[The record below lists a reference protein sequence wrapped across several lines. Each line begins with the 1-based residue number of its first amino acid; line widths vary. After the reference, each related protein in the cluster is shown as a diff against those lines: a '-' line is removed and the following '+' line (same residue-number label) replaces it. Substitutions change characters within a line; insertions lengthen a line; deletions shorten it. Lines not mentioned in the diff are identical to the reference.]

1 MKKEPPTVTA
11 ATIEVTYS
19 DGTRERHTF
28 NGAKK
33 ATFQIGLDEPNRE
46 YHVGDGEPYFTTTP
60 GQIVRDE
67 PNCAYHRVDDESYF
81 TTTPGQIKHLQFSL
95 QYLTPYPNGVVWLTE
110 DLNSTEPLDLCQAD
124 SLF

>member
-19 DGTRERHTF
+19 DGTHERHTF

-33 ATFQIGLDEPNRE
+33 VTF
-46 YHVGDGEPYFTTTP
+46 
-60 GQIVRDE
+60 QIVRDE
-67 PNCAYHRVDDESYF
+67 PNCAYRRVDDESYF

>member
-11 ATIEVTYS
+11 ATIEITYS

-33 ATFQIGLDEPNRE
+33 VTFQ
-46 YHVGDGEPYFTTTP
+46 T
-60 GQIVRDE
+60 VRDE
-67 PNCAYHRVDDESYF
+67 PNLEYHRVDDESYF

-95 QYLTPYPNGVVWLTE
+95 QHLIPHPNGVVWMTE
-110 DLNSTEPLDLCQAD
+110 DLNSTEPLDFCQAE

>member
-33 ATFQIGLDEPNRE
+33 VTFQ
-46 YHVGDGEPYFTTTP
+46 T
-60 GQIVRDE
+60 VRDE
-67 PNCAYHRVDDESYF
+67 PNRTYHRVDDESYF

-110 DLNSTEPLDLCQAD
+110 DLNSTEPLDESQAE

>member
-28 NGAKK
+28 NGAKNV
-33 ATFQIGLDEPNRE
+33 TFQ
-46 YHVGDGEPYFTTTP
+46 T
-60 GQIVRDE
+60 VRDE
-67 PNCAYHRVDDESYF
+67 LNLEYHRVDDESYF

-110 DLNSTEPLDLCQAD
+110 DLNSTEPLDFCQAE

>member
-1 MKKEPPTVTA
+1 MKKEPRTVTA

-28 NGAKK
+28 NGAKNV
-33 ATFQIGLDEPNRE
+33 TFQ
-46 YHVGDGEPYFTTTP
+46 T
-60 GQIVRDE
+60 VRDE
-67 PNCAYHRVDDESYF
+67 PYRVYHRVDDESYF

-95 QYLTPYPNGVVWLTE
+95 QHLTPYPNGVVWLTE
-110 DLNSTEPLDLCQAD
+110 DLNSTEPLDFCQAE

>member
-19 DGTRERHTF
+19 DGTHERHTF

-33 ATFQIGLDEPNRE
+33 VTFQ
-46 YHVGDGEPYFTTTP
+46 T
-60 GQIVRDE
+60 VRDE
-67 PNCAYHRVDDESYF
+67 PNRTYHRVDDESYF

-95 QYLTPYPNGVVWLTE
+95 RHLTPYPNGVVWMTE

>member
-28 NGAKK
+28 NGAKNV
-33 ATFQIGLDEPNRE
+33 TFQ
-46 YHVGDGEPYFTTTP
+46 T
-60 GQIVRDE
+60 VRDE
-67 PNCAYHRVDDESYF
+67 PNLEYHRVDDESYF

-110 DLNSTEPLDLCQAD
+110 DLNSTEPLDFCQAD

>member
-1 MKKEPPTVTA
+1 MKKEPRTVTA
-11 ATIEVTYS
+11 ATIEVAYS

-33 ATFQIGLDEPNRE
+33 ATFQIGLDEPNR
-46 YHVGDGEPYFTTTP
+46 
-60 GQIVRDE
+60 
-67 PNCAYHRVDDESYF
+67 AYHRVDDESYF

-95 QYLTPYPNGVVWLTE
+95 QHLTPYPNGVVWMTE
-110 DLNSTEPLDLCQAD
+110 DLNSTEPLDFCQAD

>member
-33 ATFQIGLDEPNRE
+33 VTFQ
-46 YHVGDGEPYFTTTP
+46 T
-60 GQIVRDE
+60 VRDE
-67 PNCAYHRVDDESYF
+67 PNRAYHRVDDESYF
-81 TTTPGQIKHLQFSL
+81 TATPGQIKHLQFSL

-110 DLNSTEPLDLCQAD
+110 DLNSTEPLDFCQAD

>member
-11 ATIEVTYS
+11 ATIEVAYS

-33 ATFQIGLDEPNRE
+33 VTFQ
-46 YHVGDGEPYFTTTP
+46 T
-60 GQIVRDE
+60 VRDE
-67 PNCAYHRVDDESYF
+67 PNCEYHRVDDESYF

-110 DLNSTEPLDLCQAD
+110 DLNSTEPLDFCQAD

>member
-28 NGAKK
+28 NGAKNV
-33 ATFQIGLDEPNRE
+33 TFQ
-46 YHVGDGEPYFTTTP
+46 T
-60 GQIVRDE
+60 VRDE
-67 PNCAYHRVDDESYF
+67 PNLEYHRVDDESYF

-110 DLNSTEPLDLCQAD
+110 DLNSTEPLDESQAE

>member
-33 ATFQIGLDEPNRE
+33 VTFQ
-46 YHVGDGEPYFTTTP
+46 T
-60 GQIVRDE
+60 VRDE
-67 PNCAYHRVDDESYF
+67 PNRAYHRVDDESYF
-81 TTTPGQIKHLQFSL
+81 TATPGQIKHLQFSL

-110 DLNSTEPLDLCQAD
+110 DLNSTEPLDPCQAD

>member
-28 NGAKK
+28 NGAKNV
-33 ATFQIGLDEPNRE
+33 TFQ
-46 YHVGDGEPYFTTTP
+46 T
-60 GQIVRDE
+60 VRDE
-67 PNCAYHRVDDESYF
+67 PNRAYHRVDDESYF
-81 TTTPGQIKHLQFSL
+81 TATPGQIKHLQFSL
-95 QYLTPYPNGVVWLTE
+95 QYLTPYPNGVVWMTE
-110 DLNSTEPLDLCQAD
+110 DLNSTEPLDFCQAE

>member
-28 NGAKK
+28 NGAKNV
-33 ATFQIGLDEPNRE
+33 TFQ
-46 YHVGDGEPYFTTTP
+46 T
-60 GQIVRDE
+60 VRDE
-67 PNCAYHRVDDESYF
+67 PNLEYHRVDDESYF

>member
-11 ATIEVTYS
+11 ATIEVAYS

-33 ATFQIGLDEPNRE
+33 VTFQ
-46 YHVGDGEPYFTTTP
+46 T
-60 GQIVRDE
+60 VRDE
-67 PNCAYHRVDDESYF
+67 PNCEYHRVDDESYF

-95 QYLTPYPNGVVWLTE
+95 QYLTPYPNGVVWMTE
-110 DLNSTEPLDLCQAD
+110 DLNSTEPLDFCQAD

>member
-28 NGAKK
+28 NGAKNV
-33 ATFQIGLDEPNRE
+33 TFQ
-46 YHVGDGEPYFTTTP
+46 T
-60 GQIVRDE
+60 VRDE
-67 PNCAYHRVDDESYF
+67 PNLEYHRVDDESYF

-110 DLNSTEPLDLCQAD
+110 DLNYTEPLDLCQAD

>member
-33 ATFQIGLDEPNRE
+33 ATFQIGLAEPYRE
-46 YHVGDGEPYFTTTP
+46 YHVGDGEPYFT
-60 GQIVRDE
+60 
-67 PNCAYHRVDDESYF
+67 N
-81 TTTPGQIKHLQFSL
+81 TPGQIKHLQFSL
-95 QYLTPYPNGVVWLTE
+95 QHLTPYPNGVVWLTE
-110 DLNSTEPLDLCQAD
+110 DLNSTEPLDLCQAE